1 MLNTAEVK
9 NSGLWSFI
17 QLRLETGKLRGLLW
31 DDCML
36 PRLRRGDV
44 HIQEAYVAH
53 FWPVVER
60 EAAYYK
66 RAGGDVDDLKGEAA
80 LALWEAVFSYKPLRH
95 RTEFSRYVK
104 NFIHQRV
111 RRAYHH
117 QVGHNQTVEVIRFVD
132 ESHAIEDRDLS
143 LVERILDLKA
153 ALGRLSHADQHV
165 LQSDA
170 YLSFSDPEYELKRKR
185 RTRVRNR
192 LRRMLQTDDAQEKLS

>member
-1 MLNTAEVK
+1 MRALV
-9 NSGLWSFI
+9 
-17 QLRLETGKLRGLLW
+17 W

-36 PRLRRGDV
+36 PWLRRGEV

-53 FWPVVER
+53 FWSVVER
-60 EAAYYK
+60 EATYYQ

-80 LALWEAVFSYKPLRH
+80 LALWEAVFSYKPLHH
-95 RTEFSRYVK
+95 RTEFSHYVK
-104 NFIHQRV
+104 NSIHQRV

-117 QVGHNQTVEVIRFVD
+117 QVGHNRPVKVIRFVD

-153 ALGRLSHADQHV
+153 AVGRLSHADQHL
-165 LQSDA
+165 LQA
-170 YLSFSDPEYELKRKR
+170 GGHLSSNDPEYERKRKR

-192 LRRMLQTDDAQEKLS
+192 LKRMLQIDDAQETPMRHPQG